1 MEKAEVLNDFF
12 ASVFTGKCLS
22 HTAEVTEGR
31 DWENAELPTAGE
43 DQVRE
48 YLRNLTV
55 HKSMGP
61 DELHPRVLRELAD
74 EVARPLSIIFEKSW
88 QSGEVPANWKRGNIT
103 PIFQEGK
110 KEDPG
115 NYRPVS
121 LTSVPGKIMEQ
132 TLLETMLRHM
142 ENKEVIG
149 DSQHSFT
156 RGKSCLTNLVAFYN
170 GVTVSTDKG
179 RATDVIYLDL
189 CKAFDT
195 VLHNIL
201 VSKLERHGFDG
212 WTTWWIRNWLDGRT
226 QRVVV
231 NGSMSKWRTVT
242 SGVPQGLVLGPALFN
257 IFVGDMDSGIKCTL
271 SKFADDT
278 KLCGVVDTLE
288 GRDAI
293 QRDLDSPKH
302 NYRLGEEWIESSP
315 EEKDLGVLI
324 DEKLSM
330 SQQCVLAAQKAN
342 RVLGC
347 IKRGVTSRLR
357 EVILPLYSA
366 LVRPHLEYC
375 VQLWGPQYKRDI
387 ELLERVQRRA
397 TKLIRG
403 LEHLS
408 YEDRLRELGLFSL
421 EKRRLRGDLVAAY
434 QYLKGPTGKMNIFQT
449 MYHLGQV
456 LFRHVQG
463 SRQDPVPSSS
473 QETGPGPESALEEV
487 GVAEMAAMR
496 KQLTRISGRLC
507 VLEEQCNAW
516 RQKEALVYSVLIT
529 ACLIN
534 TWLWLRK

>member
-1 MEKAEVLNDFF
+1 MGDLVTQDMEKAEVLNDFF

-22 HTAEVTEGR
+22 HTAQVTEGR

-48 YLRNLTV
+48 YLRNLKV

-271 SKFADDT
+271 SKFADDI

-293 QRDLDSPKH
+293 QRDLDRRE
-302 NYRLGEEWIESSP
+302 RLGEEWIESSP

-330 SQQCVLAAQKAN
+330 SRQCVLAAQKAN
-342 RVLGC
+342 RVLRC
-347 IKRGVTSRLR
+347 IKRGVTSRSR

-387 ELLERVQRRA
+387 ELLEQVQRRA

-434 QYLKGPTGKMNIFQT
+434 QYLKGPTGKM
-449 MYHLGQV
+449 LGK
-456 LFRHVQG
+456 LRHIS
-463 SRQDPVPSSS
+463 SRIK
-473 QETGPGPESALEEV
+473 EENLNSEIK
-487 GVAEMAAMR
+487 G
-496 KQLTRISGRLC
+496 I
-507 VLEEQCNAW
+507 
-516 RQKEALVYSVLIT
+516 
-529 ACLIN
+529 
-534 TWLWLRK
+534 